1 VSQVEI
7 PHCDK
12 ARDTAYNN
20 HAMVRSVA
28 EAISMEKL
36 VLDTAVSLRLS
47 QALGRVEL
55 CDATGHTIGYFEPSY
70 KPTPEMIA
78 WFEAQ

>member
-1 VSQVEI
+1 
-7 PHCDK
+7 
-12 ARDTAYNN
+12 
-20 HAMVRSVA
+20 
-28 EAISMEKL
+28 MEKL